1 MAEVLTLDFTKV
13 KDKRQT
19 PTGIPGDDISS
30 RPHTTEG
37 LLLTP
42 KQIRARARRRLR
54 RQAKR
59 QIAVTETEFNAL
71 YKPIEDWD
79 MEELARGRPRSSNGK
94 FAAKAPSWIT
104 REVHERAM
112 ERFKMLVK
120 TELSAATPQA
130 MQTVHW
136 ILTNDE
142 EDEKG
147 RAKVP
152 ASVKLSAAQ
161 LLIEHAV
168 GKPKQVIENDVSVRL
183 QGILGVVMANPND
196 ALANGSDGGRSP
208 SLSQP
213 AYVPA
218 HFPGVTL
225 ELGTSDDEPID
236 AEYEED
242 DSSE

>member
-1 MAEVLTLDFTKV
+1 MTLDFTKV
-13 KDKRQT
+13 KDKFQS
-19 PTGIPGDDISS
+19 PTGVPGDDISS
-30 RPHTTEG
+30 KPHTTEG

-42 KQIRARARRRLR
+42 RQIRARARRRLR

-59 QIAVTETEFNAL
+59 QIATTEQEFNAL
-71 YKPIEDWD
+71 YKPIEEWD

-94 FAAKAPSWIT
+94 FAGRTPSWIT

-112 ERFKMLVK
+112 DRFKMLVK
-120 TELSAATPQA
+120 TELSTHTVKA
-130 MQTVHW
+130 MQTIEW
-136 ILTNDE
+136 ILTNDD

-168 GKPKQVIENDVSVRL
+168 GKPKQVIENDVSVKL

-196 ALANGSDGGRSP
+196 ALATGSDGGRS
-208 SLSQP
+208 LVADQP
-213 AYVPA
+213 AYLPA
-218 HFPGVTL
+218 HYPGVTL
-225 ELGTSDDEPID
+225 SLGTKDDEIVD
-236 AEYEED
+236 MEED
-242 DSSE
+242 DEDTFGQGD